1 VRIGRAALT
10 IFKARFK
17 SSMFQPYQLF
27 VGLRY
32 TRAKRRNHFI
42 SFISMI
48 SILGIAL
55 GVTALI
61 TVTSVMNGFEQE
73 MRERIVGAAS
83 HATVSAYGDAL
94 SGWEQVAETVEVH
107 EAVTGVAPYVEGQV
121 MLVHAG
127 RSTGSLIRGILP
139 EHEPAVSE
147 LADSMQNDQTLGSA
161 LVPGEYGILLG
172 YDLAAYLNIYVG
184 DKITVITPEASVT
197 PMGFVPRMKR
207 FTVTGIFQFGMYQ
220 YDRNLA
226 VMHAQD
232 SAKLLKLGDGFSG
245 VRLKL
250 ADASTA
256 PAVARDLREK
266 LGFDYFVSD
275 WTQQNANYFLAV
287 KMEKTMMFIIL
298 SMIVAVA
305 AFNIVSTLVMM
316 VQDKQADIAILRTQG
331 ASPGSIMSVFLVQ
344 GTLIGILGT
353 VAGIIGGV
361 LLASNIDVVV
371 PFIENFTGPVLDPE
385 VYYIDKMPSDLRSFD
400 VFKIGLMAFVL
411 SVLATLYPAWRASR
425 TDPAEALAYE

>member
-1 VRIGRAALT
+1 
-10 IFKARFK
+10 
-17 SSMFQPYQLF
+17 MFQPYQLY
-27 VGLRY
+27 VGLTY

-42 SFISMI
+42 SFISLI
-48 SILGIAL
+48 SILGITL

-83 HATVSAYGDAL
+83 HATISQYDSAMSD
-94 SGWEQVAETVEVH
+94 WEGVAAIAAENPEVL
-107 EAVTGVAPYVEGQV
+107 GVAPYVEGQV
-121 MLVHAG
+121 MLVNEG
-127 RSTGSLIRGILP
+127 RSTGALIRGVLP
-139 EHEPAVSE
+139 AAEPDVSE
-147 LADSMQNDQTLGSA
+147 LSTQLLDGAVLDEALLPGEFGLLLGS
-161 LVPGEYGILLG
+161 
-172 YDLAAYLNIYVG
+172 DLAGYLGLAVG
-184 DKITVITPEASVT
+184 DRITVITPEASVT

-207 FTVTGIFQFGMYQ
+207 FRVTGVFRFGMYQ

-226 VMHAQD
+226 IMHAD
-232 SAKLLKLGDGFSG
+232 DASKLLRLGDGYSG

-250 ADASTA
+250 ADTATA
-256 PAVARDLREK
+256 PAVAREIRQRV
-266 LGFDYFVSD
+266 GFNYFVSD
-275 WTQQNANYFLAV
+275 WTAQNANYFLAV

-331 ASPGSIMSVFLVQ
+331 ASPGSIMSIFLVQ
-344 GTLIGILGT
+344 GTLIGVIGT
-353 VAGIIGGV
+353 VLGVAGGV

-371 PFIENFTGPVLDPE
+371 PFIEQFTGPVLDPE
-385 VYYIDKMPSDLRSFD
+385 VYYIDEMPSDLRLMDVVKVGAMSFC
-400 VFKIGLMAFVL
+400 L

-425 TDPAEALAYE
+425 TEPAEALAYE